1 MKHVIAID
9 GPTGSGKSTVS
20 RLVAKRLNYAYLDT
34 GAMYR
39 VAALAIKR
47 AGVGLQDEAAIA
59 TICNGLDIRFVPR
72 GEATRVYLGHEDVS
86 EAIRK
91 PSMDMLAS
99 DASALEVVRKAMAG
113 LQRKI
118 ASQGSLVAEGRD
130 MGTVVFPDARHKF
143 YLDASLE
150 VRVDR
155 RFKERQ
161 SKGEH
166 ISRDEVEEDL
176 IKRDQQDMS
185 RSLAP
190 LKPAEDATIIDTT
203 ELTLSQVVEAIL
215 KEIKNA
221 NG

>member
-39 VAALAIKR
+39 AVALAIKR

-99 DASALEVVRKAMAG
+99 DASALEVVRKAMTG

>member
-1 MKHVIAID
+1 
-9 GPTGSGKSTVS
+9 
-20 RLVAKRLNYAYLDT
+20 
-34 GAMYR
+34 
-39 VAALAIKR
+39 
-47 AGVGLQDEAAIA
+47 
-59 TICNGLDIRFVPR
+59 
-72 GEATRVYLGHEDVS
+72 
-86 EAIRK
+86 
-91 PSMDMLAS
+91 MLAS
-99 DASALEVVRKAMAG
+99 DASALEVVRKAMTG

-118 ASQGSLVAEGRD
+118 ASQGPLVAEGRD

-190 LKPAEDATIIDTT
+190 LKPAEDASIIDTT
-203 ELTLSQVVEAIL
+203 ELTLGQVVEAIL

-221 NG
+221 KD